1 VSTQTSETDTVNIS
15 AKLVKELRDQTGAG
29 FMDCKAAL
37 QETNGD
43 LEKAVDWLRKKGMAK
58 AQRRAGRA
66 TSEGRVTSYIHA
78 GDKIG
83 VMVEI
88 NCESDFVAR
97 TDNFKD
103 LCHDIALHIA
113 AAEPRYVAREDVT
126 PEILDREREVY
137 LGQARESGKP
147 EKVIE
152 KIVDGKMEK
161 FYEEACLLE
170 QHFIKD
176 DKVTVKELVDGV
188 IAKIGENVKV
198 RRFVRFKLGES
209 TLAAETVQT
218 EEDGKD
224 KEE

>member
-1 VSTQTSETDTVNIS
+1 MGTQPPETDKVNVS
-15 AKLVKELRDQTGAG
+15 AKLVKELRDQTSAG

-37 QETNGD
+37 QETAGD

-83 VMVEI
+83 VLVEI
-88 NCESDFVAR
+88 DCESDFVAR
-97 TDNFKD
+97 TDDFQG
-103 LCHDIALHIA
+103 LCRDIALHIA

-126 PEILDREREVY
+126 PEILERERDVY
-137 LGQARESGKP
+137 LGQAHESGKP
-147 EKVIE
+147 EKVIK

-176 DKVTVKELVDGV
+176 DKVTVRELVSGV

-198 RRFVRFKLGES
+198 RRFVRFKLGEA
-209 TLAAETVQT
+209 TLAAETVPA
-218 EEDGKD
+218 EEAG
-224 KEE
+224 EQE

>member
-1 VSTQTSETDTVNIS
+1 MGTQPPETDKVNVS
-15 AKLVKELRDQTGAG
+15 AKLVKELRDQTSAG

-37 QETNGD
+37 QETAGD

-66 TSEGRVTSYIHA
+66 TTEGRVTSYIHA

-83 VMVEI
+83 VLVEI
-88 NCESDFVAR
+88 DCESDFVAR
-97 TDNFKD
+97 TDNFQG
-103 LCHDIALHIA
+103 LCRDIALHIA

-126 PEILDREREVY
+126 PAILERERDVY
-137 LGQARESGKP
+137 LGQAHESGKP
-147 EKVIE
+147 EKVIQ

-176 DKVTVKELVDGV
+176 DKVTVRELVNGV

-198 RRFVRFKLGES
+198 RRFVRFKLGEA
-209 TLAAETVQT
+209 TLAAETASA
-218 EEDGKD
+218 EEAG
-224 KEE
+224 EQE